1 MPQEIQQPVPPF
13 DDTPELATPPTN
25 DMFFGDEVPTGV
37 SAEVPEE
44 IEEVLEMQPSSDEF
58 KNAIMEQLKVQM
70 GAELEDPKKL
80 QAVQQQ
86 VSIAVDNVMIEFSN
100 YTVEQKQKRYQSV

>member
-1 MPQEIQQPVPPF
+1 
-13 DDTPELATPPTN
+13 
-25 DMFFGDEVPTGV
+25 
-37 SAEVPEE
+37 
-44 IEEVLEMQPSSDEF
+44 
-58 KNAIMEQLKVQM
+58 MEQLKVQM

-100 YTVEQKQKRYQSV
+100 YTVEQKLEEISKRLAFIRSIRRYCSRIRESAGRSTKRDT